1 VFKHLSGSL
10 DFIYIQFPL
19 ANTSQILTVYNMSN
33 TKAYLQA
40 LLAAIADTVSLLSS
54 AGTSGGTCQEGD
66 ISHGAQYTRE
76 ELPFEKLPE
85 VCVAGS
91 ESILLIN

>member
-1 VFKHLSGSL
+1 M
-10 DFIYIQFPL
+10 YIQFPL
-19 ANTSQILTVYNMSN
+19 ANTSQISTVYNNM
-33 TKAYLQA
+33 AYLQA

-54 AGTSGGTCQEGD
+54 AETNGGTCQEGD

-76 ELPFEKLPE
+76 ELPFQKLPE